1 MKIVREISSYT
12 SSGPAALTVGT
23 FDGVHLG
30 HQKIID
36 VLLRTGKER
45 NLETIVV
52 TFEPHPKEI
61 VKIPKSYLPI
71 TILTTLDEK
80 IDALSEFDID
90 TLIVIPFTKEFSRTN
105 PEIFVKDTLCQRF
118 GAEAIIMGYDH
129 NFGRDRSGNS
139 ETLESLGGE
148 CGFTTEIVGP
158 VNIGG
163 STVSSTR
170 IRNLLTAEGDVP
182 AVKELLSRNY
192 SLSGKVV
199 RGKGIG
205 KQIDFPT
212 ANIEIDSKVKALP
225 KNGVYCVEVH
235 HNDNTYRGMTNIG
248 VRPTFNGTNRTVEVH
263 ILLDGLQDIYG
274 DQLKI
279 EFLSRIRD
287 EKKFDSPEDLIKQLS
302 KDKIA
307 CSVLAY

>member
-1 MKIVREISSYT
+1 MEIVSDISSYNASEPST
-12 SSGPAALTVGT
+12 LTVGT

-30 HQKIID
+30 HQKIINI
-36 VLLRTGKER
+36 LLRTGKER

-61 VKIPKSYLPI
+61 VKMPKSYHPI

-80 IDALSEFDID
+80 IDALSKFDID
-90 TLIVIPFTKEFSRTN
+90 TLIVIPFTEEFSRTN
-105 PEIFVKDTLCQRF
+105 PETFVRDTLCQRF
-118 GAEAIIMGYDH
+118 GAQAIIIGYDH

-139 ETLESLGGE
+139 ETLQSLGGE

-163 STVSSTR
+163 SPVSSTR
-170 IRNLLTAEGDVP
+170 IRNLLTAEGDVV
-182 AVKELLSRNY
+182 AIKELLSRNY
-192 SLSGKVV
+192 ALAGRVV

-212 ANIEIDSKVKALP
+212 ANIEIDNKVKALP
-225 KNGVYCVEVH
+225 KNGVYCVEVY
-235 HNDNTYRGMTNIG
+235 HNEDTYRGMANIG

-263 ILLDGLQDIYG
+263 IFLEELEDIYG
-274 DQLKI
+274 DVLSI
-279 EFLSRIRD
+279 GFLSRIRD
-287 EKKFDSPEDLIKQLS
+287 EKKFDSPEELIKQLS

-307 CSVLAY
+307 CSV

>member
-1 MKIVREISSYT
+1 MNIVSDISSY
-12 SSGPAALTVGT
+12 SASEPAALTVGT

-30 HQKIID
+30 HQKIIN

-45 NLETIVV
+45 NLETTIV
-52 TFEPHPKEI
+52 TFEPHPKEV

-80 IDALSEFDID
+80 IDALSKFDID

-105 PEIFVKDTLCQRF
+105 PEKFVTDILCRKF
-118 GAEAIIMGYDH
+118 RAEAIIMGYDH

-139 ETLESLGGE
+139 ETLQSLGGE

-163 STVSSTR
+163 SPVSSTR
-170 IRNLLTAEGDVP
+170 IRNLLTAEGDVL
-182 AVKELLSRNY
+182 AIKELLSRNY

-199 RGKGIG
+199 KGEGIG
-205 KQIDFPT
+205 KQINFPT
-212 ANIEIDSKVKALP
+212 ANIEIGNKVKALP
-225 KNGVYCVEVH
+225 KNGVYCVEVYH
-235 HNDNTYRGMTNIG
+235 KESSYRGMTNVG
-248 VRPTFNGTNRTVEVH
+248 VRPTFNGTDRTVEVH
-263 ILLDGLQDIYG
+263 ILLDELEDIYG
-274 DQLKI
+274 DLLSI
-279 EFLSRIRD
+279 SFLSRIRD
-287 EKKFDSPEDLIKQLS
+287 EKKFDSPEDLMEQLG

-307 CSVLAY
+307 CSV